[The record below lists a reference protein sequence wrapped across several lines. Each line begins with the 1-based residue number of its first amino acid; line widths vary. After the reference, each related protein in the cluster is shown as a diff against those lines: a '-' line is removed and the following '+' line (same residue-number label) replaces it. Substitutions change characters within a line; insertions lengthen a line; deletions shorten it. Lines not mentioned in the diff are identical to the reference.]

1 MTTSLRAA
9 TVQFQHRANDKNYNL
24 STMERFIAE
33 AAEQQIQLLAFPEM
47 CVTGYWH
54 VRHLSDAEVRALA
67 EPIVSSPSLARIRPL
82 AERYNMAIGVGLI
95 ELGDDGRCYNAY
107 AVCLPDGELHVH
119 RKLHAF
125 EHPAI
130 ASGDRYTVFD
140 TPWGVRVGV
149 LICWDNNLVEN
160 VRATALLGA
169 DVLIATHQTGGT
181 HSRSPHGMKPIPQ
194 ALWQRRVEDPQA
206 IEAAFRGEHGRGW
219 LMRWLPSRAHDNG
232 LFLLFSN
239 GVGRD
244 DDEIRTGNAMILDPY
259 GRIVAE
265 TWAAEDRLV
274 SADLDLTLIPLSTG
288 RRWIYGRRPEL
299 YGLLTEP
306 QGYERDA
313 RSARFSTQPTG
324 RGSR

>member
-1 MTTSLRAA
+1 MTISLRAA

-24 STMERFIAE
+24 STMERFIAQ
-33 AAEQQIQLLAFPEM
+33 AAEQQVQLLAFPEM

-169 DVLIATHQTGGT
+169 DVLMAPHQTGGT

-219 LMRWLPSRAHDNG
+219 LMRWRRQRSGRSLVRRTGDATASVGVQPLYRRRRRNLRRGHAGAGHSRLPYRPQHFPRRSLGARQRSGH
-232 LFLLFSN
+232 FP
-239 GVGRD
+239 GV
-244 DDEIRTGNAMILDPY
+244 EIRQFW
-259 GRIVAE
+259 R
-265 TWAAEDRLV
+265 
-274 SADLDLTLIPLSTG
+274 
-288 RRWIYGRRPEL
+288 
-299 YGLLTEP
+299 
-306 QGYERDA
+306 
-313 RSARFSTQPTG
+313 
-324 RGSR
+324 